1 MLPTP
6 QRTSQPATGRGPRRM
21 APDVRRE
28 QLLRAAMEVLA
39 EQGFTEFSLDD
50 VAARADV
57 TRNLLYHYFPGGRS
71 AIALAVAD
79 AAGHELTDDWL
90 TDESIPL
97 AERLVVNNG
106 RLIEH
111 AMAPTVAWRLYRHA
125 LHASDPDLR
134 ATTDRYV
141 EGVIAAIALNHFG
154 TEHPPAPARAALKG
168 YLAFFGAA
176 LDDARSTGTPPERM
190 LPILTETLA
199 AAMRAA
205 ADRPGDRGRPVSGA
219 RG

>member
-1 MLPTP
+1 MAEDN
-6 QRTSQPATGRGPRRM
+6 SATAVAAGRGPRRL
-21 APDVRRE
+21 APEVRRE
-28 QLLRAAMEVLA
+28 QLLETAMAVVA

-57 TRNLLYHYFPGGRS
+57 TRNLLYHYFPGGRA

-79 AAGHELTDDWL
+79 AAGHQLTDDWL

-97 AERLVVNNG
+97 AERLIVNNG
-106 RLIEH
+106 RMIEH
-111 AMAPTVAWRLYRHA
+111 AMAPTVAWTLYRHA
-125 LHASDPDLR
+125 QHAADPELR

-141 EGVIAAIALNHFG
+141 EIVIAAIALNHLG
-154 TEHPPAPARAALKG
+154 TESPPAPARAALKG

-176 LDDARSTGTPPERM
+176 LDEARASATPPERIM
-190 LPILTETLA
+190 PILNETLA

-205 ADRPGDRGRPVSGA
+205 AG
-219 RG
+219 

>member
-1 MLPTP
+1 MLEVSSP
-6 QRTSQPATGRGPRRM
+6 PANAASSRGPRRM
-21 APDVRRE
+21 APKDRRE
-28 QLLRAAMEVLA
+28 QLLAAAMAVVA
-39 EQGFTEFSLDD
+39 EQGFTDFSLDD

-57 TRNLLYHYFPGGRS
+57 TRNLLYHYFPGGR
-71 AIALAVAD
+71 AALALAVAD

-97 AERLVVNNG
+97 AERLIVNNG

-111 AMAPTVAWRLYRHA
+111 AMAPTVAWTLYRHA
-125 LHASDPDLR
+125 LQASDPELR
-134 ATTDRYV
+134 AKTDDYV

-154 TEHPPAPARAALKG
+154 TEDPSPPARAALKG

-176 LDDARSTGTPPERM
+176 LDEARANGTPPERM

-199 AAMRAA
+199 AAMGAA
-205 ADRPGDRGRPVSGA
+205 GSAGPTGD
-219 RG
+219 

>member
-1 MLPTP
+1 MTESSAPTSKAAP
-6 QRTSQPATGRGPRRM
+6 VRSPRRM
-21 APDVRRE
+21 APKVRRE
-28 QLLRAAMEVLA
+28 QLLMAAMEVVA

-50 VAARADV
+50 LAARADV
-57 TRNLLYHYFPGGRS
+57 TRNLLYHYFPGGRA

-97 AERLVVNNG
+97 GERLIVNNG
-106 RLIEH
+106 RMIEH
-111 AMAPTVAWRLYRHA
+111 AMAPTVAWTLYRQA
-125 LHASDPDLR
+125 LHASDPELR

-141 EGVIAAIALNHFG
+141 ESVVGAIALNHFG
-154 TEHPPAPARAALKG
+154 TERPSAPARAALKG

-176 LDDARSTGTPPERM
+176 LDEARATATPPERM

-199 AAMRAA
+199 AAMRSA
-205 ADRPGDRGRPVSGA
+205 RPQTVR
-219 RG
+219 

>member
-1 MLPTP
+1 
-6 QRTSQPATGRGPRRM
+6 M
-21 APDVRRE
+21 APKVRRE
-28 QLLRAAMEVLA
+28 QLLAAAMVVVA
-39 EQGFTEFSLDD
+39 EQGFTEFSLED

-97 AERLVVNNG
+97 AERLIVNNG

-111 AMAPTVAWRLYRHA
+111 AMAPTVAWMLYRQA
-125 LHASDPDLR
+125 LRASDPELR

-141 EGVIAAIALNHFG
+141 ESVIAAIALNHFG
-154 TEHPPAPARAALKG
+154 TEVPPAPARAALKG

-176 LDDARSTGTPPERM
+176 LDEARADGTPPERM

-205 ADRPGDRGRPVSGA
+205 AD
-219 RG
+219 